1 MGGFAFFCRYDV
13 LSRLRVNIFF
23 SLSLSL
29 SQCTELDTAEGY
41 SKRGLAHFYSGELPG
56 YKWIPSK

>member
-1 MGGFAFFCRYDV
+1 MGGFAFFCRYDM
-13 LSRLRVNIFF
+13 LSRLRVNIFL

-29 SQCTELDTAEGY
+29 SQSTELDTAEGY
-41 SKRGLAHFYSGELPG
+41 SKRGLAHFYSGELPC